1 MCTRDSRDVLR
12 ISNWRAMRPP
22 ANWLPNEGFS
32 DLYLRFIPGESRQD
46 EGVLLKL
53 YALQAMSPLGR
64 GRCGWREASASNCND
79 GGYVSAKSG
88 DVVVG
93 RMHPPPSSCLPARAM
108 SPQKPGM
115 PKFHQRKFC
124 GWPLSVLRK
133 DGLLDKLL
141 TEKED
146 KPKQFQPVTRI
157 VDRGLQHQERVVLEW
172 LETFMEINQENGK
185 AQFKFKNNDR
195 VKTMFFDER
204 IAHIH
209 NVTGILVSRIHDRLR
224 YDQKIKNNKQNG
236 AHFEELLERTDKYF
250 LLMESTCSKRNML
263 KQ

>member
-1 MCTRDSRDVLR
+1 
-12 ISNWRAMRPP
+12 
-22 ANWLPNEGFS
+22 
-32 DLYLRFIPGESRQD
+32 
-46 EGVLLKL
+46 
-53 YALQAMSPLGR
+53 
-64 GRCGWREASASNCND
+64 
-79 GGYVSAKSG
+79 
-88 DVVVG
+88 
-93 RMHPPPSSCLPARAM
+93 MHPPPSSCLPARAM

-204 IAHIH
+204 IAHMH